1 MAIKGFPALLDD
13 RVHVQVAVCARQEKG
28 EGCVCEL
35 AKRDKLYVADEWSN
49 RAAVFGQWCFNY
61 GIHESSMTW
70 LQSYIYIY
78 IYRAPIGITKERERE
93 RKGEDVENEKKIRI
107 QSGILEMRGRKGRK
121 ASLPRGES

>member
-13 RVHVQVAVCARQEKG
+13 RVQVAVCARQEKG

-78 IYRAPIGITKERERE
+78 RAPIGITKERERE
-93 RKGEDVENEKKIRI
+93 RKREDVENEKKIRI
-107 QSGILEMRGRKGRK
+107 QSGILEMRGRK

>member
-70 LQSYIYIY
+70 LQSCIY